1 VPYKTNSHSLE
12 ELSVH
17 DHKDIYAFATRRVGQ
32 QDADDIVQDAYLQLL
47 HRDDKDVIREPRAF
61 LFRVIANLSID
72 NWRKSKRRADAEH
85 DIYDFDMD
93 TLVSHQ
99 PGPEA
104 LTSSLLEFDNFLFVL
119 DELPELQRHAFILN
133 KIEGL
138 THAEIAERLGVSSKS
153 IQRYLIDAMEHFA
166 SRLENLPS

>member
-1 VPYKTNSHSLE
+1 MPYIKNNHSLE
-12 ELSVH
+12 ELSI
-17 DHKDIYAFATRRVGQ
+17 DDYKDIHAFATRRVGQ
-32 QDADDIVQDAYLQLL
+32 QYADDIVQDAYLQLL

-72 NWRKSKRRADAEH
+72 NWRKSKRLADAEH
-85 DIYDFDMD
+85 EKNDDFDMD

-104 LTSSLLEFDNFLFVL
+104 STSSLLEFDNFLFVL
-119 DELPELQRHAFILN
+119 DQLPEPQRHAFILN
-133 KIEGL
+133 KIEGH
-138 THAEIAERLGVSSKS
+138 THAEIAKRLGVSSKS

-166 SRLENLPS
+166 SRLDN

>member
-1 VPYKTNSHSLE
+1 MPYKKNSHLIE
-12 ELSVH
+12 ELSVD
-17 DHKDIYAFATRRVGQ
+17 DHKDIHAFATRRVGPQ
-32 QDADDIVQDAYLQLL
+32 EADDIVQDAYLQLL
-47 HRDDKDVIREPRAF
+47 HRDHKDLIREPRAF

-72 NWRKSKRRADAEH
+72 RWRKSARHSVAENEKH
-85 DIYDFDMD
+85 AFDLD
-93 TLVSHQ
+93 TLACHQ

-104 LTSSLLEFDNFLFVL
+104 LTGSSLQFDNFLLVL
-119 DELPELQRHAFILN
+119 DELPAVQRHAFILN

-166 SRLENLPS
+166 SRLENSSP